1 MSHRVPQPQ
10 LPAKLLILTYPIVL
24 YIKIYQNVLIYNYFY
39 LMSDIKNVIKG
50 VKWIIFSCILI
61 ILYGMNNA
69 EVGDCKYGYDYC
81 YFDRGS

>member
-1 MSHRVPQPQ
+1 
-10 LPAKLLILTYPIVL
+10 
-24 YIKIYQNVLIYNYFY
+24 
-39 LMSDIKNVIKG
+39 MSDIKNVIKG

-81 YFDRGS
+81 YFDRGSWTNQSMVN